1 MLLEI
6 NHLEKVFRTRFSK
19 EETRALQDVD
29 FKVEQGE
36 FIAIMGESGSG
47 KTTLLNI
54 LATLEKPTNGQVIL
68 NGEDITKIKEAKLAS
83 FRLKNLGFVF
93 QDFNLLD
100 TLSVRDNIYLP
111 LVLDRK
117 RYKEMDHRLSELSSH
132 LRIDD
137 LLDKRPFE
145 LSGGQKQRVAIARSL
160 ITNPQILL
168 ADEPTAALDYRNSED
183 LLNLFETINL
193 DGQTILMVT
202 HSANAA
208 SHAKRVLFIKDGR
221 IFHQLS
227 IDQYIPF
234 LLASLLLY
242 SLTCSTL
249 LILMSAVGRDMG
261 TAATVLFLGVIVL
274 SIFAVVMEHYSYNI
288 LMKQRSSEFGLYNIL
303 GMNKR
308 QVARVASLEL
318 FIIYIFV
325 ISIGS
330 LFSAFFAK
338 FIYLIFVNIINYHA
352 LNLSLSLWP
361 FIICIVIFTGIF
373 LTLEVPVI
381 RHVHLSSPLSL
392 FRKKQQGEKEPKGNL
407 ILAILALVAIAI
419 AYTMALTSG
428 KAPALAVIYRFFFAV
443 LLVIAG
449 TYLFYISFMTWYL
462 KRLRQNKHYYY
473 KSEHFVSTS
482 QMIFRMKQN
491 AVGLASITLLAV
503 MALVT
508 IATTVSLYSNTQ
520 NVVTGLFPKSVS
532 LSIDNSK
539 GDAKNIFEEKILKK
553 LGKSSKEAITYNQTM
568 ISMPVSQ
575 SSELNITS
583 KNVKHVDI
591 TKTGFMYLITQN
603 DFRRL
608 GHRLPKLKDNQVAY
622 FVQKGDSRLKKINLL
637 GNKFD
642 VVKNLKEAY
651 VPETTNTYNPGLIIF
666 ANNKQIDNIRK
677 AYLPYTKNI
686 NTFPKTFKAYLDLNS
701 QEINSISKNDIIEVD
716 GKYVGN
722 ISTKQSFLKEGYQ
735 MFGGLL
741 FTGFL
746 LGISFLLGIALIVYY
761 KQYSEG
767 HEDKRSYRILQE
779 VGMSKKLVKRTINSQ
794 IMIFFF
800 QPLVVAVIHF
810 GVAIPMLKQ
819 MLLVFGVLNST
830 IVYVVSGLTVLAI
843 SIIYFI
849 IYRITSR
856 TYYHIIER

>member
-1 MLLEI
+1 MFYL
-6 NHLEKVFRTRFSK
+6 K
-19 EETRALQDVD
+19 
-29 FKVEQGE
+29 
-36 FIAIMGESGSG
+36 IAWH
-47 KTTLLNI
+47 N
-54 LATLEKPTNGQVIL
+54 
-68 NGEDITKIKEAKLAS
+68 
-83 FRLKNLGFVF
+83 LK
-93 QDFNLLD
+93 
-100 TLSVRDNIYLP
+100 
-111 LVLDRK
+111 
-117 RYKEMDHRLSELSSH
+117 H
-132 LRIDD
+132 
-137 LLDKRPFE
+137 
-145 LSGGQKQRVAIARSL
+145 
-160 ITNPQILL
+160 
-168 ADEPTAALDYRNSED
+168 
-183 LLNLFETINL
+183 
-193 DGQTILMVT
+193 
-202 HSANAA
+202 
-208 SHAKRVLFIKDGR
+208 
-221 IFHQLS
+221 S

-318 FIIYIFV
+318 FIIYIFL

-373 LTLEVPVI
+373 LTLEVPV
-381 RHVHLSSPLSL
+381 
-392 FRKKQQGEKEPKGNL
+392 
-407 ILAILALVAIAI
+407 
-419 AYTMALTSG
+419 
-428 KAPALAVIYRFFFAV
+428 
-443 LLVIAG
+443 VIAG

-608 GHRLPKLKDNQVAY
+608 GHQLPKLKDNQVAY